1 MTEVG
6 QSSFYSK
13 ICFYQYLVHKY
24 EGTTM
29 KIQKKFGAQPH
40 NSEKKNEE
48 TLVIKKSKWLGP
60 FVVMAAI
67 PTIYNI
73 L

>member
-29 KIQKKFGAQPH
+29 KIQKKVRAQPH

-48 TLVIKKSKWLGP
+48 TLVIKKVNDWAL
-60 FVVMAAI
+60 
-67 PTIYNI
+67 
-73 L
+73 

>member
-24 EGTTM
+24 EGTTRYENS
-29 KIQKKFGAQPH
+29 KKKFGAQPH

-48 TLVIKKSKWLGP
+48 TLVIKKQMIGP
-60 FVVMAAI
+60 FRS
-67 PTIYNI
+67 NGSNSNN

>member
-29 KIQKKFGAQPH
+29 KIQKKSGAQPH

-60 FVVMAAI
+60 LVVMAAI

>member
-29 KIQKKFGAQPH
+29 KIQEKKFGAQPH

-48 TLVIKKSKWLGP
+48 TLVIKKQMIGP
-60 FVVMAAI
+60 FSS
-67 PTIYNI
+67 NGSNSNN